1 MLRVLLSTST
11 KVLDPFLLSSA
22 YHNLEICY
30 CIETNCECLIPSQIN
45 DNSLTAN
52 YDVWSYNTTHYLTTG
67 LLVLILQ
74 VLMFWIVD
82 SFLMRKQFPATLPTV
97 SYKRQVESVAVK
109 TQYHRV
115 NGSSSDSEQSDIA
128 PPTNR

>member
-1 MLRVLLSTST
+1 
-11 KVLDPFLLSSA
+11 
-22 YHNLEICY
+22 
-30 CIETNCECLIPSQIN
+30 
-45 DNSLTAN
+45 
-52 YDVWSYNTTHYLTTG
+52 
-67 LLVLILQ
+67 
-74 VLMFWIVD
+74 MFWIVD